1 MKQYCDSW
9 RPHLHEER
17 VRYVH
22 NTQIAKSQ
30 TPKLQSIHGT
40 ACFFTFEYR
49 SHQSRT
55 WTQVAAILWFRL
67 NYNVCI
73 SDLNRLHMDS
83 VPFCSFGK
91 VPHENLQAID
101 RISVLACVCTDH
113 KLRASPHIKARTPA
127 SKGNASNHNAA
138 TMQPHKSVLPYL
150 NCTVWQLQLQ
160 FTYMG
165 NSHHGFQ
172 SQYIAHCNHL
182 RDYIMWHSTIPM
194 LTHMSDC
201 SVQCTIKI
209 RNSETT
215 IANAQCL
222 SKH

>member
-1 MKQYCDSW
+1 MILAVSSRSNIDPISQG
-9 RPHLHEER
+9 HEL
-17 VRYVH
+17 
-22 NTQIAKSQ
+22 
-30 TPKLQSIHGT
+30 KLQPYSSSC
-40 ACFFTFEYR
+40 A
-49 SHQSRT
+49 SVT
-55 WTQVAAILWFRL
+55 WTGCIWT
-67 NYNVCI
+67 VCHI
-73 SDLNRLHMDS
+73 
-83 VPFCSFGK
+83 CSFDN

-138 TMQPHKSVLPYL
+138 TQSLFCHIWTCAL
-150 NCTVWQLQLQ
+150 WQLQLQ

-172 SQYIAHCNHL
+172 SQYIAHCNHS
-182 RDYIMWHSTIPM
+182 RDYIMWDSTIL

-209 RNSETT
+209 GNSETT